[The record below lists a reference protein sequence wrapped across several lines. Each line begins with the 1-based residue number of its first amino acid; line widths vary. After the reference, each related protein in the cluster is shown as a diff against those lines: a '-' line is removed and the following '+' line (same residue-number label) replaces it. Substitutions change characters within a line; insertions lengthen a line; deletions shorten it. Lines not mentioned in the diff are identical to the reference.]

1 MFSRPNNQSH
11 SSTKIH
17 ILQAKLDADTITE
30 LYSLIDSSSQLPTPD
45 ESGPIVHLELSANPS
60 DADVIVTN
68 IRMRKR
74 FERHLDWDIAVG

>member
-30 LYSLIDSSSQLPTPD
+30 LYSLIDSSTTPD
-45 ESGPIVHLELSANPS
+45 ESGAVVHLELSADSS

-74 FERHLDWDIAVG
+74 FERHLDWNIAVD